1 MTWSASIAASVATE
15 PRPDAA
21 PDPGPSPALEEGRR
35 VLRLEAAAVG
45 ALADR
50 LGNQFLR
57 AVELVAS
64 CRGRAVLSG
73 IGKSGLVARKVA
85 ATLTSTGTPAVFLHP
100 VEGLH
105 GDLGIVDARDVMILV
120 TKSGATAELDG
131 LVAFAE
137 AKEVPVVALVGDL
150 DTPLARRANAVLDCG
165 VEAEACSMGLAPTS
179 STTAALA
186 MGDAL
191 AMAVLGQRSFGAE
204 DFARLH
210 PGGSLGRRLALRV
223 EDVMESRD
231 YPAVPPSTLA
241 RDVIAPLA
249 KMRGTVPVIGP
260 DRQVEGV
267 VTAGDL
273 TRLMERATDFLDTPV
288 SRFMTRSPK
297 TTRPA
302 EHGAVAVRRMEEHGI
317 MAMPVVDGD
326 AVLVGIVHLHDLLRS
341 GAA

>member
-1 MTWSASIAASVATE
+1 MSWSASIAASAAAE
-15 PRPDAA
+15 PRSNAA
-21 PDPGPSPALEEGRR
+21 PGPGSSPVLEEGRR

-50 LGNQFLR
+50 LGDPFLR

-64 CRGRAVLSG
+64 CCGRAVVSG

-120 TKSGATAELDG
+120 TKSGATKELDG

-137 AKEVPVVALVGDL
+137 AKEVPVVALVGNL
-150 DTPLARRANAVLDCG
+150 DTPLARRARVALDCG

-191 AMAVLGQRSFGAE
+191 AVAVLGQRGFGAE

-223 EDVMESRD
+223 EDVMESGD

-249 KMRGTVPVIGP
+249 RMRGTVPVIGP
-260 DRQVEGV
+260 GRQVEGV

-273 TRLMERATDFLDTPV
+273 TRLMECSAEFLDTPV

-297 TTRPA
+297 TARPA
-302 EHGAVAVRRMEEHGI
+302 ERGAVALRRMEEHGI
-317 MAMPVVDGD
+317 MAMPVVDDD
-326 AVLVGIVHLHDLLRS
+326 AVLMGIVHLHDLLRS